1 MALINLIRIDSR
13 LIHGQVIT
21 KWLKK
26 SRANRIII
34 IDDNLSQDPFM
45 GEVYSMAAPK
55 GISVEIFDT
64 DKAVDEWKKDE
75 LGEGRI
81 LVLFKDV
88 ANCYKAFK
96 NGFPIKELQIG
107 GLASGAGKVTVF
119 RAVSFDKQDVEQL
132 TEMGKDGVNILLH
145 IIPEEPKM
153 EFAKA
158 VEKFN
163 S

>member
-1 MALINLIRIDSR
+1 MASIKLIRIDSR

-21 KWLKK
+21 KWLKM
-26 SRANRIII
+26 SGANRIII
-34 IDDNLSQDPFM
+34 IDDNLAKDPFM
-45 GEVYSMAAPK
+45 GEVYAMAAPK

-64 DKAVDEWKKDE
+64 DKAVAEWKKDE
-75 LGEGRI
+75 LGKGNL

-88 ANCYKAFK
+88 SNCYKAFK
-96 NGFPIKELQIG
+96 NGFPVKELQIG
-107 GLASGAGKVTVF
+107 GLASGPGRVTVF
-119 RAVSFDKQDVEQL
+119 RAVSFDKQDIEQL
-132 TEMGKDGVNILLH
+132 TEMEKDGVNIILH

>member
-1 MALINLIRIDSR
+1 MASIKLIRVDSR

-21 KWLKK
+21 KWLKI
-26 SRANRIII
+26 SGANRIII
-34 IDDNLSQDPFM
+34 IDDNLAQDSFM
-45 GEVYSMAAPK
+45 ADIYMMAAPR
-55 GISVEIFDT
+55 GTSVEILDT
-64 DKAVDEWKKDE
+64 QKAVDEWKKDE
-75 LGEGRI
+75 LGKGNI
-81 LVLFKDV
+81 LILFKDV

-107 GLASGAGKVTVF
+107 GLASGPGRVTVF

-132 TEMGKDGVNILLH
+132 TEMGNEGTKIILH

-158 VEKFN
+158 VQKFKG
-163 S
+163 